1 MSSLC
6 YAGTLH
12 ELSIESSRA
21 SLKTCAPKEGIC
33 FAAVNK
39 AKGVLQLGCW
49 PSQAFESGLAWWGNP
64 MCKKDGRSMVCLCQE
79 DLCNFFLPT
88 LLPDPAPEWY
98 TSPLFIILLPFL
110 IHRTI

>member
-64 MCKKDGRSMVCLCQE
+64 MCKKDARSLKHILRQIKKNIQLHDFPHLS
-79 DLCNFFLPT
+79 DLH
-88 LLPDPAPEWY
+88 
-98 TSPLFIILLPFL
+98 S
-110 IHRTI
+110 